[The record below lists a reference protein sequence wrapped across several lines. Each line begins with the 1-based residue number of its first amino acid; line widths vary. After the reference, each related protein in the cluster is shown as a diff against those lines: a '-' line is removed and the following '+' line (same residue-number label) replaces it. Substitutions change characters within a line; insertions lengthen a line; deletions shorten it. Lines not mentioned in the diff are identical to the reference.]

1 LFYINLASSNRT
13 PVSLGSNF
21 AAAKYTPLSALG
33 EVKSTSGDVLEEMRL
48 YYLNNERKLAEAIY
62 HSSNKSW
69 TAGTL
74 IDANVGISNGAKFV
88 SSDWA
93 VLYQNGTAKDM
104 LHHIFYQN
112 GPESSQTI
120 SMLTTTSGSPFYGSY
135 SGPAEQTFDSIQE
148 SALAIF
154 EEMIDNSPGF
164 PPYLQRLRIYMQEPS
179 TGDLVEYSS
188 VSNTVDTNVTS
199 HRSEWLKTAS
209 IERIGKV
216 GGLTVVP
223 RYARVYDRL
232 TILSE
237 ISIFF
242 AQNGVV
248 KELLWTHASYAWKQP
263 ARGNVVDQDAW
274 NAVAAGEDS
283 VYWQHRETGDIRET
297 KFNTDPGILKWQMM
311 EEKIA

>member
-1 LFYINLASSNRT
+1 
-13 PVSLGSNF
+13 
-21 AAAKYTPLSALG
+21 
-33 EVKSTSGDVLEEMRL
+33 MRL
-48 YYLNNERKLAEAIY
+48 HYLNNERKLAEAIY

-69 TAGTL
+69 TVWTL
-74 IDANVGISNGAKFV
+74 IDANIGIPNGAKFV

-112 GPESSQTI
+112 GRESSRTV
-120 SMLTTTSGSPFYGSY
+120 SMLTITSGSPFYGSY

-164 PPYLQRLRIYMQEPS
+164 LPYLQRLRIYMQEPN

-199 HRSEWLKTAS
+199 HRSEWFKTAT
-209 IERIGKV
+209 IDRIGKV
-216 GGLTVVP
+216 GDLTVVP
-223 RYARVYDRL
+223 KYTKVNNCV
-232 TILSE
+232 ILSE
-237 ISIFF
+237 ISLFF

-248 KELLWTHASYAWKQP
+248 KELLWTQLSYAWKQP
-263 ARGNVVDQDAW
+263 ARGNVIDQDAW
-274 NAVAAGEDS
+274 NAVA
-283 VYWQHRETGDIRET
+283 
-297 KFNTDPGILKWQMM
+297 
-311 EEKIA
+311 